1 MSIDQI
7 ADRQD
12 WIDRQAGLAIDTYPQ
27 VWQQLVED
35 WRSSEGEDALWL
47 TYAANY
53 LLRTAG
59 FHWALDPLSLT
70 TRVGLTT
77 HPDFQKD
84 LSALQLIVLS
94 HIHSD
99 HVDPKLLANLRD
111 LPITWVIP
119 GFMRDQ
125 VLSILPIDPSR
136 LIIPQPGVPITFG
149 KLVLTPFNGLHYNAK
164 CHHGVPEMGYLVEF
178 TSKRWLFPGDT
189 RNYDLSALPE
199 FGKLDGILAHCWL
212 GRGRALEP
220 DGAILNEFCHFYH
233 SLNAARVI
241 VTHLHD
247 FERGPHDFWGLDH
260 YRMIEKRY
268 HQFEPGADLSYALMG
283 DRIAL

>member
-1 MSIDQI
+1 MSIDQFSS
-7 ADRQD
+7 QQVL
-12 WIDRQAGLAIDTYPQ
+12 IDRQTHQAIDTYPQ

-35 WRSSEGEDALWL
+35 WRSAVGEDALWL

-59 FHWALDPLSLT
+59 IHWALDPLSLT
-70 TRVGLTT
+70 TRVGLTA

-99 HVDPKLLANLRD
+99 HVDHNLLAALRD

-125 VLSILPIDPSR
+125 VLSILPIEPSR
-136 LIIPQPGVPITFG
+136 LITPQLGVPITFG
-149 KLVLTPFNGLHYNAK
+149 KLVLTPFDALHFNTK
-164 CHHGVPEMGYLVEF
+164 CHHGVPEIGYLAEF
-178 TSKRWLFPGDT
+178 TGKRWLFPGDT
-189 RNYDLSALPE
+189 RNYDVSALPK
-199 FGKLDGILAHCWL
+199 FGKLDGVLAHCWL

-220 DGAILNEFCHFYH
+220 DPAILSDFCHFYR

-247 FERGPHDFWGLDH
+247 FGRGPYDFWDLEH
-260 YRMIEKRY
+260 YRIIEKY
-268 HQFEPGADLSYALMG
+268 YDQLEPGVKLSYALMG
-283 DRIAL
+283 DRISL

>member
-1 MSIDQI
+1 MSVDQFSS
-7 ADRQD
+7 RQD
-12 WIDRQAGLAIDTYPQ
+12 WIDRQTQQAIDTYPQ

-35 WRSSEGEDALWL
+35 WRLADREDALWL

-59 FHWALDPLSLT
+59 IQWALDPLSLT

-99 HVDPKLLANLRD
+99 HVDHNLLAALRD

-125 VLSILPIDPSR
+125 VLSILPIESAQ
-136 LIIPQPGVPITFG
+136 LIIPQPGVPINFG
-149 KLVLTPFNGLHYNAK
+149 KLVLTPFNALHFNAK
-164 CHHGVPEMGYLVEF
+164 CHHGVPEMGYLAEF
-178 TSKRWLFPGDT
+178 SDKRWLFPGDT
-189 RNYDLSALPE
+189 RNYDVKALPS
-199 FGKLDGILAHCWL
+199 FGKLDGVLAHCWL
-212 GRGRALEP
+212 GRGAALQPE
-220 DGAILNEFCHFYH
+220 DTIVSDLCQFYR
-233 SLNAARVI
+233 SFSADRVI
-241 VTHLHD
+241 ITHLHD
-247 FERGPHDFWGLDH
+247 FGRGPHDFWGLEH
-260 YRMIEKRY
+260 YDMIKKHYSQLVPVAE
-268 HQFEPGADLSYALMG
+268 LSYALMG
-283 DRIAL
+283 DRITL